1 MVSRWELRIVEFVS
15 ISPTTE
21 PRQHSPSEVEVLRKA
36 VNIAVD
42 QTTSIR
48 KVEVLHLMTM
58 LLATVD
64 MADGRSVVA
73 EVSAVVVVDSEA
85 SIGMDHRTVKAV
97 TNGAVV
103 RLTVTTSHA
112 DVPVL
117 ANPVLT
123 DLDHA
128 RHVVAVRRI
137 PIRTRHRAETE
148 CCPALEHFPKLH
160 ANLQPSGRAL

>member
-1 MVSRWELRIVEFVS
+1 M
-15 ISPTTE
+15 
-21 PRQHSPSEVEVLRKA
+21 
-36 VNIAVD
+36 D

-48 KVEVLHLMTM
+48 KVEALHLMMM

-64 MADGRSVVA
+64 TVDGRSVA
-73 EVSAVVVVDSEA
+73 GEVSVVVVVDSEA
-85 SIGMDHRTVKAV
+85 FIAMDHHTVKEE
-97 TNGAVV
+97 TNGAVAL
-103 RLTVTTSHA
+103 LTVTTNRA

-128 RHVVAVRRI
+128 RHVVAVRQI
-137 PIRTRHRAETE
+137 PTRTRHRVEMV
-148 CCPALEHFPKLH
+148 CCPVHEHFPKLH